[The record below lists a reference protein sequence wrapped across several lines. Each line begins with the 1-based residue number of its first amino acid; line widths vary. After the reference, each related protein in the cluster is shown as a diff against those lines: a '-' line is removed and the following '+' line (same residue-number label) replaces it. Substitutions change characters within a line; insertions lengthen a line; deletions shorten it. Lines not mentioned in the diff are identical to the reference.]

1 MMKKHTQIRKVK
13 FSFRREDLDEDKEF
27 DSEIEFYTTI
37 KSQQAGEKKKYNKRL
52 KSCDPTQM
60 FENLLKIVESK
71 KDNNAK
77 MPVRKFFNNSFDTL
91 LN

>member
-37 KSQQAGEKKKYNKRL
+37 KS
-52 KSCDPTQM
+52 
-60 FENLLKIVESK
+60 
-71 KDNNAK
+71 
-77 MPVRKFFNNSFDTL
+77 
-91 LN
+91 